1 MKSNSDAQ
9 SKRQIIGSLTV
20 SPRHMLKSQSLVPM
34 NVTLFRNSL
43 CRYSQL
49 KFTLDS
55 ADAKFNDWGFIR
67 EMRGRFGYR
76 DTAHRKE
83 GPAKTESETGAMC
96 LQANCKYCK
105 SLQSCPTLFDPID
118 SSPLAFPIPGILQ
131 ARTLEWV
138 AISYQAPP
146 SMGFSR
152 QEYWSGAISQG
163 MLRIGGNHQ
172 QQRERMD
179 SSRASRR
186 N

>member
-131 ARTLEWV
+131 ARPLEWV
-138 AISYQAPP
+138 AIS
-146 SMGFSR
+146 FSN
-152 QEYWSGAISQG
+152 A
-163 MLRIGGNHQ
+163 
-172 QQRERMD
+172 
-179 SSRASRR
+179 
-186 N
+186 